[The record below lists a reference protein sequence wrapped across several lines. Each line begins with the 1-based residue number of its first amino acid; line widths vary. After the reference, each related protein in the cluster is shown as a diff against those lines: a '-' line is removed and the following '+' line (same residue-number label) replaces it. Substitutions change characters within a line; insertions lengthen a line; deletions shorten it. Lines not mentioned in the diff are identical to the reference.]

1 MCDSCSWSDLLEE
14 IEDMTEDD
22 RYRFAAETLEGI
34 YEWVESNEH
43 CTEGQK
49 AAVENIKESVK

>member
-1 MCDSCSWSDLLEE
+1 MCADCSWDELMEE
-14 IEDMTEDD
+14 IADILEDD